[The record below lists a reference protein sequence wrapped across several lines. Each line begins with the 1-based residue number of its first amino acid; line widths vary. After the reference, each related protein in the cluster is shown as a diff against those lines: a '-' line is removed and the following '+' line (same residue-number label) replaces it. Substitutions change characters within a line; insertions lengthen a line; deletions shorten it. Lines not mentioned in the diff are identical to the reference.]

1 MASVQHTYG
10 SGGSYNAEDHHTRGA
25 SHGSEGTGYVGAKGA
40 SQGGKGGQGR
50 GGGRGGKGY
59 SRSPSGESGSS
70 SVPSPALLTANIKN
84 ARTLEELFRHVA
96 AHQLLFNHI
105 HLSACWNALG
115 HLTRSADR
123 DWHLQH
129 ATVLES
135 LVQHTITVVSTSTQ
149 TRARELA
156 NIAHGVA
163 RSGCGG
169 TTGSLMAALAGLI
182 ERRVGDCNTQEL
194 ANVAWAF
201 AKAGGG
207 SYGQLYTALARA
219 AEQRATS
226 FNAQELA
233 NTAWAFAT
241 AGHSNAALFAT
252 LARAIERNLH
262 DFTVQ
267 GISNTMWA
275 FAVCGYVDAPL
286 FEAVA
291 RIVKQRVA
299 EFSAQDLAQTAHAF
313 AKVGYGDDAL
323 FTALAGSAERQLDRF
338 SAQGLANTLWAFAK
352 AGHSD
357 AALFSASA
365 GAIMRRVADFNA
377 QDVANTAWAFA
388 KACHQDT
395 RLFNALARSAELC
408 LGESNVQ
415 DLVNTAWAFS
425 KLGEFDASLFA
436 AMAQAIA
443 SRRLDDLSTLHISNI
458 AWAFAKAELGDRLD
472 GPLFREL
479 ARAAER
485 RAADLSAVDLANL
498 AWAFSNAGQ
507 FDAQLFK
514 ALACAA
520 EKLLDEFTEEALDN
534 AEWAFVR
541 AGQQKIVRSLRE
553 RRKRTGAAL
562 TGPAVD
568 VSGCGRIVVA
578 GGGIGGA
585 AVAVALQR
593 KGFDVLV
600 LEADRS
606 FDARK
611 QGYGLTIQRQD
622 AIQAMGIDLAQDDA
636 PSTSHYTFSAEGH
649 ILGFF
654 GEAFGS
660 KSKERK
666 ESDNSGRFIHI
677 PRQVLRARI
686 VEQVRSGTIRWD
698 SKLESFECWTGS
710 RGRDGNGVT
719 VRLTDGTTLDA
730 ALLVG
735 ADGIFST
742 VRSQLGL
749 PGDRLNYVGLV
760 VVLGIMDGAIP
771 LAERRIFET
780 VDGTTRIYAMPF
792 TTDSTMWQLSFPCAE
807 DAARVLVKDPVALK
821 AEILRR
827 CGRWHEPIPALLR
840 GTPLDGMSGYPVYD
854 REVLEPDVLRTP
866 QTEAAPPRAT
876 ASPEPQRRVTLM
888 GDAAHP
894 MTPFKAQGA
903 NQVLSDAVLLA
914 DILAESIRKHG
925 THAGFDAA
933 LPLFER
939 KMLSRS
945 ARAVVGSR
953 EKAKEL
959 HSRLA
964 LQPGRKVQREVG
976 VDMPKVIRSLRARGI
991 GAGSVAD
998 PRGLDVL
1005 VVEAVERANSG
1016 HCPPE
1021 LHAASGEGARSESNK
1036 RPSEAAALAGVE
1048 VKKSRREMDRGGLGA
1063 ANGRPQSGERSSAT
1077 NWGFKW
1083 RRAICTQ
1090 LDAAAEGGMRRKHLR
1105 RAVLRQY
1112 LRHLSERH
1120 EASGDCQWWGAHP
1133 IELKALFRS
1142 HLQRIKRIGQ
1152 LRTQGKMVC
1161 RRPKPKGTC
1170 LAG

>member
-1 MASVQHTYG
+1 LG
-10 SGGSYNAEDHHTRGA
+10 
-25 SHGSEGTGYVGAKGA
+25 
-40 SQGGKGGQGR
+40 
-50 GGGRGGKGY
+50 
-59 SRSPSGESGSS
+59 

-84 ARTLEELFRHVA
+84 ARTLDELFRNVA
-96 AHQLLFNHI
+96 AHQRLFNHI

-115 HLTRSADR
+115 HLTRCADR
-123 DWHLQH
+123 DWHQEH
-129 ATVLES
+129 ATALES
-135 LVQHTITVVSTSTQ
+135 LVQYTTTIVSTSSDV
-149 TRARELA
+149 RARELA

-163 RSGCGG
+163 RSGQGG
-169 TTGSLMAALAGLI
+169 STGSLMAALAGSI
-182 ERRVGDCNTQEL
+182 EHRVGDCNTQEL

-201 AKAGGG
+201 AKVGGG
-207 SYGQLYTALARA
+207 SYDPLFTALARA
-219 AEQRATS
+219 SEQRAAS

-241 AGHSNAALFAT
+241 AGHSNAPLFAA
-252 LARAIERNLH
+252 LARAIERSLR

-267 GISNTMWA
+267 GLSNTMWA
-275 FAVCGYVDAPL
+275 FATCGYADEKLFDAM
-286 FEAVA
+286 A
-291 RIVKQRVA
+291 RMVQQRMG
-299 EFSAQDLAQTAHAF
+299 ELSAQDLAQTAHAF
-313 AKVGYGDDAL
+313 AKVGHAHDTL
-323 FTALAGSAERQLDRF
+323 FTALAGSAERLLDSF
-338 SAQGLANTLWAFAK
+338 SAQGLANTVWAFSK
-352 AGHSD
+352 AGHTD
-357 AALFSASA
+357 AALFTAFA
-365 GAIMRRVADFNA
+365 GAIRRRVTEFNA
-377 QDVANTAWAFA
+377 QDIANTAWAFA
-388 KACHQDT
+388 KACHQNT
-395 RLFNALARSAELC
+395 RLFSALARSAEQC
-408 LGESNVQ
+408 LGQSNVQ

-425 KLGEFDASLFA
+425 KLGEFDASFFA
-436 AMAQAIA
+436 AAAQAIA
-443 SRRLDDLSTLHISNI
+443 SRRLDDLSAPQISNI
-458 AWAFAKAELGDRLD
+458 AWAFAKAELGDQLD
-472 GPLFREL
+472 GLLFQAL
-479 ARAAER
+479 ARTAER
-485 RAADLSAVDLANL
+485 RAADLSSLDLANV
-498 AWAFSNAGQ
+498 AWAFANASQ

-514 ALACAA
+514 ALARAA

-534 AEWAFVR
+534 AEWAFAR

-585 AVAVALQR
+585 ALAVALQR

-666 ESDNSGRFIHI
+666 ESNNSGRFIHI
-677 PRQVLRARI
+677 PRQMLRARI
-686 VEQVRSGTIRWD
+686 VEQVRPGTIRWD
-698 SKLESFECWTGS
+698 SKLEGFECWGDS
-710 RGRDGNGVT
+710 RKGGRDGNGVT
-719 VRLTDGTTLDA
+719 VRLTDGTNLDA

-760 VVLGIMDGAIP
+760 VVLGIMDGEIP

-792 TTDSTMWQLSFPCAE
+792 TTASTMWQLSFPYAE
-807 DAARVLVKDPVALK
+807 DAARALVKDPAALK
-821 AEILRR
+821 AEIMRR
-827 CGRWHEPIPALLR
+827 CGQWHEPIPALLG

-854 REVLEPDVLRTP
+854 REVLEPDVLRAP
-866 QTEAAPPRAT
+866 QTAKAPPSAT

-914 DILAESIRKHG
+914 DTLTESVRIHG
-925 THAGFDAA
+925 PHAGFDAA
-933 LPLFER
+933 LPLFEK

-976 VDMPKVIRSLRARGI
+976 VDMPKVIRFLRAHGI
-991 GAGSVAD
+991 GARSVAD
-998 PRGLDVL
+998 PQGLDAL
-1005 VVEAVERANSG
+1005 VVQAVERADSG
-1016 HCPPE
+1016 HCTPVLHGASDEQAGSEAKKRPPE
-1021 LHAASGEGARSESNK
+1021 ASASAGAG
-1036 RPSEAAALAGVE
+1036 L
-1048 VKKSRREMDRGGLGA
+1048 KKSRREGDGTGVGDAKRLP
-1063 ANGRPQSGERSSAT
+1063 RPGQRSSAA

-1083 RRAICTQ
+1083 RRAICVQ

-1105 RAVLRQY
+1105 RVVLRQY

-1120 EASGDCQWWGAHP
+1120 EASDHGQYWEAHP
-1133 IELKALFRS
+1133 VELKALFRS
-1142 HLQRIKRIGQ
+1142 HLRRVKKIGQ
-1152 LRTQGKMVC
+1152 LRTHGKMVC
-1161 RRPKPKGTC
+1161 GRLKADG
-1170 LAG
+1170 